1 MLLFGASLSN
11 LQSTSSSLL
20 ESQFWINNKAGST
33 YVLSSGCDI
42 SGSGTICDGPA
53 CTSRYNNN
61 CKEVREVEI
70 PEPQIMCATF
80 KCNNLSEDCNVDSF
94 SVTFYEAS
102 ASKTP
107 TLSPPPPPP
116 RVLPKLSPEQV
127 AKLSA
132 KLSANMRS
140 APPPAAYTVPVRP
153 RPPSGGRYGAAR
165 DAIAGGGSAA
175 AFVVLMIVAGFM
187 FKYWS
192 CCKKLFGCSAEAPE
206 QDSEDELE
214 QQKADN
220 AKIAGAAAA
229 EDVDVEMQG
238 ASPSPG
244 ATLNKAPQPT
254 EFEPQQKSAPEEL
267 ESAPDCPPGHTMMK
281 LPNGQLLAVPD
292 GHTVMQG
299 VDGEMFFEP
308 VQAMPPSQDVKV
320 PDAKQTPVTQAMPQN
335 AAQDAPEPP
344 VDTSKAAVQPPAS
357 ALECPPGHTMMRL
370 PNGEALAVPDGH
382 TVMRGVDG
390 IIFFEPTR

>member
-1 MLLFGASLSN
+1 MPTYLSGQCYLPN
-11 LQSTSSSLL
+11 TAYEGSCGPFAKKTEDKWVSGNTCCALSQS
-20 ESQFWINNKAGST
+20 ECCE
-33 YVLSSGCDI
+33 VE
-42 SGSGTICDGPA
+42 SGSIAGLVIGL
-53 CTSRYNNN
+53 
-61 CKEVREVEI
+61 VI
-70 PEPQIMCATF
+70 F
-80 KCNNLSEDCNVDSF
+80 L
-94 SVTFYEAS
+94 AS
-102 ASKTP
+102 AITACARCGKCCCFKKPQP
-107 TLSPPPPPP
+107 T
-116 RVLPKLSPEQV
+116 PEQY
-127 AKLSA
+127 SE
-132 KLSANMRS
+132 
-140 APPPAAYTVPVRP
+140 
-153 RPPSGGRYGAAR
+153 
-165 DAIAGGGSAA
+165 
-175 AFVVLMIVAGFM
+175 
-187 FKYWS
+187 
-192 CCKKLFGCSAEAPE
+192 AE
-206 QDSEDELE
+206 LK

-220 AKIAGAAAA
+220 AKVAGAAAA

>member
-1 MLLFGASLSN
+1 MLLFGVYLSN

-20 ESQFWINNKAGST
+20 LESQFSMENKAGST
-33 YVLSSGCDI
+33 YIESSKCDI
-42 SGSGTICDGPA
+42 SSSGTICDGPA

-61 CKEVREVEI
+61 CKEARGI
-70 PEPQIMCATF
+70 IFEPQIMCATF
-80 KCNNLSEDCNVDSF
+80 KCNNWSEDCNVDSF
-94 SVTFYEAS
+94 SVTFYP
-102 ASKTP
+102 KP
-107 TLSPPPPPP
+107 T
-116 RVLPKLSPEQV
+116 PEQV
-127 AKLSA
+127 AKISA
-132 KLSANMRS
+132 TLAANMRS
-140 APPPAAYTVPVRP
+140 APPPAAYKVPVRP
-153 RPPSGGRYGAAR
+153 RPPPGGKYGAAR
-165 DAIAGGGSAA
+165 GAIAGGGSAA
-175 AFVVLMIVAGFM
+175 AFVVLMIVAGFT

-192 CCKKLFGCSAEAPE
+192 CCKKLFGCCAETPE

-220 AKIAGAAAA
+220 AKVAGAAAA
-229 EDVDVEMQG
+229 EDMDVEMQG
-238 ASPSPG
+238 VSPSPG
-244 ATLNKAPQPT
+244 ATLTKAPEPT
-254 EFEPQQKSAPEEL
+254 EFEPRQKSAPEEL

-344 VDTSKAAVQPPAS
+344 VNTSKAAVQPPAS